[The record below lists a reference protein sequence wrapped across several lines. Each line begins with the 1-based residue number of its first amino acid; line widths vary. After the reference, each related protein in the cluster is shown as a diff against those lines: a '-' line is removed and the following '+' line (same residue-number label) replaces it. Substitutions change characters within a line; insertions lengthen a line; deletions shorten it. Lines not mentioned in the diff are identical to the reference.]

1 MEKQEALD
9 LLKKHISQES
19 LIKHSLA
26 SYAVMEALA
35 AKLGQDANVWAIAGL
50 LHDIDYELTADDATK
65 HGKLARAML
74 EGKLPEQSIC
84 AIEAHN
90 EYAQIRP
97 RQRDFDFAL
106 AAGETITGLIVA
118 TALVYP
124 DKKVA
129 SVKVKSITKRMK
141 EKSFAAAV
149 NRNTIMECEKLG
161 MTLDDFTAV
170 CLEGMQKHAA
180 QLGL

>member
-9 LLKKHISQES
+9 FLKKHIKHES

-35 AKLGQDANVWAIAGL
+35 NKLGQDVNLWALAGL
-50 LHDIDYELTADDATK
+50 LHDIDYELTADDVK
-65 HGKLARAML
+65 MHGKKAREML
-74 EGKLPEQSIC
+74 EGKLPEEAIC

-90 EYAQIRP
+90 EYAEVRP
-97 RQRDFDFAL
+97 RQRALDFAL
-106 AAGETITGLIVA
+106 AAGESITGLIVA
-118 TALVYP
+118 TSLVYP

-149 NRNTIMECEKLG
+149 SHETIMECEKLA
-161 MTLDDFTAV
+161 MTLDEFTAV
-170 CLEGMQKHAA
+170 CLEGMQKHADE
-180 QLGL
+180 LGL